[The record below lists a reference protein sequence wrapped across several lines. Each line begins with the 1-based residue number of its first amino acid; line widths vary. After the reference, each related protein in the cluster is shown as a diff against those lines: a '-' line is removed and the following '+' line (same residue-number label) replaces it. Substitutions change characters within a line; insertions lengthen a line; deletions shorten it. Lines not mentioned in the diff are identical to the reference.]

1 MMKFTLG
8 MVAGLL
14 LFAGPAQA
22 RDVFDAIHC
31 GADVPKLLIGRVLS
45 SPTEPVVETEA
56 RHKAIGLVDEG
67 GSIVNDHLNEIGW
80 RICGHSYQM
89 LVDDHDVMRDVIL
102 FPDHSRA
109 MPAFSGICK
118 IAGKDMADAVDAVLD
133 NRRGV
138 DPNPEHHYATDD
150 KTLLPAIAAWRIDER
165 HAKYV
170 SVPVKGM
177 MCPRSGL
184 FTLDGGA

>member
-8 MVAGLL
+8 LVAGTL
-14 LFAGPAQA
+14 LFAGQAQA

-31 GADVPKLLIGRVLS
+31 GADIPRLLTGKVMS
-45 SPTEPVVETEA
+45 SPSEPVVQTEG

-67 GSIVNDHLNEIGW
+67 GSIVNDHLNEISW

-89 LVDDHDVMRDVIL
+89 LVDDKDVMRDVIL
-102 FPDHSRA
+102 FPDHARA
-109 MPAFSGICK
+109 MPAFSGICR
-118 IAGKDMADAVDAVLD
+118 IAGKDMAFAVDAVLD
-133 NRRGV
+133 NHKGF
-138 DPNPEHHYATDD
+138 DSNPEHHYAADD
-150 KTLLPAIAAWRIDER
+150 KTLLPATAAWRIDEKN
-165 HAKYV
+165 AKYI

-184 FTLDGGA
+184 YTLDGGA

>member
-1 MMKFTLG
+1 MMKTIFGTLAA
-8 MVAGLL
+8 MA
-14 LFAGPAQA
+14 LFCGTAQA
-22 RDVFDAIHC
+22 HDSFDAIRC
-31 GADVPKLLIGRVLS
+31 GADIPKLLIGRVMS
-45 SPTEPVVETEA
+45 DGAVVDTEA
-56 RHKAIGLVDEG
+56 RYKAVGLVDEG

-89 LVDDHDVMRDVIL
+89 LVDDKSVMRDVIL

-133 NRRGV
+133 NRKGV
-138 DPNPEHHYATDD
+138 DSNAEHHYATDD
-150 KTLLPAIAAWRIDER
+150 KTLLPAIAAWRIDEA
-165 HAKYV
+165 HAKYI

-184 FTLDGGA
+184 FTMDGGA